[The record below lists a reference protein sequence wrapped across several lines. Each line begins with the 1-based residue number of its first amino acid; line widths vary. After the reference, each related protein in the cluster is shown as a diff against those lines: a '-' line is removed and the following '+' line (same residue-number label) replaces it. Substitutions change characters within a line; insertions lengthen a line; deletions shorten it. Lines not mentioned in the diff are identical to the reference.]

1 MAKKKYIFFL
11 IIFILILA
19 VFLKSN
25 IKIGTTIL
33 NNILVDSIK
42 IGSSLDELDLSGYNL
57 SNKFFNE
64 DNTIHYDK
72 LSITFNEYNIITKIS
87 YNLFNN
93 NQLVINGINNI
104 TNIKDVINILGKE
117 YKYKWYDKQ
126 QKLRQIIYIDINN
139 YLKVKFIFDD
149 ITGNLVKFI
158 IIKIYYY
165 K

>member
-158 IIKIYYY
+158 IINEREI
-165 K
+165 

>member
-57 SNKFFNE
+57 SNE

-149 ITGNLVKFI
+149 ITGNLVRFI
-158 IIKIYYY
+158 IINEREI
-165 K
+165 

>member
-1 MAKKKYIFFL
+1 MIRKKYIFFL

-25 IKIGTTIL
+25 IKIGITNL
-33 NNILVDSIK
+33 NNIFVDSIK
-42 IGSSLDELDLSGYNL
+42 IGNSLDKLNLSNYNL
-57 SNKFFNE
+57 SNKFLNE
-64 DNTIHYDK
+64 DNTIHYDE
-72 LSITFNEYNIITKIS
+72 LSITFNEDNIITKIS

-126 QKLRQIIYIDINN
+126 QQLRQIIYIDTNN
-139 YLKVKFIFDD
+139 YLKAKFIFDD
-149 ITGNLVKFI
+149 ITGNLVRFI
-158 IIKIYYY
+158 IINEREI
-165 K
+165 

>member
-42 IGSSLDELDLSGYNL
+42 IGSSLDELDLSSYNL

-149 ITGNLVKFI
+149 ITGNLVRFI
-158 IIKIYYY
+158 IINEREI
-165 K
+165 

>member
-149 ITGNLVKFI
+149 ITGNLVRFI
-158 IIKIYYY
+158 IINEREI
-165 K
+165 